1 MELDKKYIILEDET
15 IVHNGHTLYRIQA
28 LKDFS
33 DVKKGHKG
41 GWVSGYHNLSHFGD
55 CWISDDAKVYEGA
68 FVFDNAR
75 ISDYAEIYGYAQVY
89 NEAKV
94 WYHAKVYGDSN
105 VYNFAKIYGHA
116 KIYDFVQIYEHCH
129 IHDYVEIY
137 GKVVI
142 CGHSC
147 VNDYAKIS
155 GDVVINGNTVI
166 CGDAIIEDILD
177 YTVFKNN
184 WSSGRY
190 FTYTKSNKMWK
201 VGCFYGTGEELIK
214 RAYSDSKFSGKMYE
228 SCVNLVKLQEEI
240 LEEVRKNPF

>member
-1 MELDKKYIILEDET
+1 MKLDKKYIILEDET

-33 DVKKGHKG
+33 NVKKGHKG
-41 GWVSGYHNLSHFGD
+41 GWVSGYHNLSHFGN
-55 CWISDDAKVYEGA
+55 CWISDEAKVYESA

-94 WYHAKVYGDSN
+94 WYHAKVYGDAN
-105 VYNFAKIYGHA
+105 V
-116 KIYDFVQIYEHCH
+116 
-129 IHDYVEIY
+129 HDYAEIY

-142 CGHSC
+142 CGYSC

-155 GDVVINGNTVI
+155 GDVVINGNIVI